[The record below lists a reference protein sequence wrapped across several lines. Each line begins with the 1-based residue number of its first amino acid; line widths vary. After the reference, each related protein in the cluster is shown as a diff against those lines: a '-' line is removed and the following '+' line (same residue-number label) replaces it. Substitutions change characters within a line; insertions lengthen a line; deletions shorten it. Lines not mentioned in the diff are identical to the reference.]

1 VTSKATDSPQGLG
14 PIVVDLIGGFKVNAG
29 YVICPSVTTDPTVVF
44 GDSSDREG
52 GFRFPQEALEVQWTG
67 SDLADAA
74 YSVFVDNIESLLM
87 LVDAEA
93 VFLEMS

>member
-1 VTSKATDSPQGLG
+1 VTSKVADSPQGLS

-52 GFRFPQEALEVQWTG
+52 GFRFPQEALEVQRTS
-67 SDLADAA
+67 SDLANAA

-87 LVDAEA
+87 LVNAEA

>member
-1 VTSKATDSPQGLG
+1 MGKATDSPQGLS

-29 YVICPSVTTDPTVVF
+29 YVICSSVTANPTIVF
-44 GDSSDREG
+44 SDSSDREG
-52 GFRFPQEALEVQWTG
+52 GFRFPQEALEVQRAG
-67 SDLADAA
+67 SDLADAV
-74 YSVFVDNIESLLM
+74 YSVFVDNVESLLM

>member
-1 VTSKATDSPQGLG
+1 VTSKATDSPQGLS

-29 YVICPSVTTDPTVVF
+29 YVICSSVSADPTVVF

-52 GFRFPQEALEVQWTG
+52 GFRFPQEALEVQRAG
-67 SDLADAA
+67 SDLADAV

-87 LVDAEA
+87 LVDAETM
-93 VFLEMS
+93 FLEMS

>member
-1 VTSKATDSPQGLG
+1 VTSKATNGPQGFG
-14 PIVVDLIGGFKVNAG
+14 PIVVDLIGGFKVNAV
-29 YVICPSVTTDPTVVF
+29 YVICSSVTADPTVVF
-44 GDSSDREG
+44 GDSSNREG

-74 YSVFVDNIESLLM
+74 YSVFVDNIKSLLM

>member
-1 VTSKATDSPQGLG
+1 VTSKATDSPQGFS

-29 YVICPSVTTDPTVVF
+29 YVICSSVTADPTIVF
-44 GDSSDREG
+44 GDSSNREG
-52 GFRFPQEALEVQWTG
+52 GFRFPQEALKVQWAG
-67 SDLADAA
+67 SDLADAV
-74 YSVFVDNIESLLM
+74 YSVFVDNVESLLM

>member
-1 VTSKATDSPQGLG
+1 MA
-14 PIVVDLIGGFKVNAG
+14 
-29 YVICPSVTTDPTVVF
+29 DPTVVF

-52 GFRFPQEALEVQWTG
+52 SFRFPQEALEVQRAG
-67 SDLADAA
+67 SDLVDAV

-87 LVDAEA
+87 LVDVEA

>member
-1 VTSKATDSPQGLG
+1 VTSKATDSPQGLS

-29 YVICPSVTTDPTVVF
+29 YVICLSVTTDPTVIF

-52 GFRFPQEALEVQWTG
+52 GFRFPQETLEVQWTS

>member
-1 VTSKATDSPQGLG
+1 VTSEATDSPQGFS

-29 YVICPSVTTDPTVVF
+29 YVICSSVTANPTIVF

-52 GFRFPQEALEVQWTG
+52 GFRFPQEALEVQRAG
-67 SDLADAA
+67 SDLADAV
-74 YSVFVDNIESLLM
+74 YSVFVDNVESLLM
-87 LVDAEA
+87 LVNAEA

>member
-1 VTSKATDSPQGLG
+1 VTSKATDGPQGLS

-29 YVICPSVTTDPTVVF
+29 YVICSSVTADPTVVF

-52 GFRFPQEALEVQWTG
+52 GFRFPQEALEIQRTS
-67 SDLADAA
+67 SDLADPV

-87 LVDAEA
+87 LVDVETM
-93 VFLEMS
+93 FLEMS

>member
-1 VTSKATDSPQGLG
+1 VTSKAADGPQGLS
-14 PIVVDLIGGFKVNAG
+14 PIVVNLIGGFKVNAG
-29 YVICPSVTTDPTVVF
+29 YVICSSVTANPTIVF

-52 GFRFPQEALEVQWTG
+52 GFRFPQEALEVQRAG
-67 SDLADAA
+67 SDLADAV
-74 YSVFVDNIESLLM
+74 YSVFVDNVKSLLM

>member
-1 VTSKATDSPQGLG
+1 VTSEATDSPQGLS

-29 YVICPSVTTDPTVVF
+29 YVICSSVTANPTIVF

-52 GFRFPQEALEVQWTG
+52 GFQFPQEALEVQRAG
-67 SDLADAA
+67 SDLADAV
-74 YSVFVDNIESLLM
+74 YSVFVDNVESFLM